1 MQNYVNSFPNAKTNC
16 MLDYVKPSQ
25 KSTSNHFILHA
36 GTNNL
41 NSNQTSEVIAKGTV
55 DFATS
60 LKKN

>member
-1 MQNYVNSFPNAKTNC
+1 

-41 NSNQTSEVIAKGTV
+41 NSNQTSEVIAKGIV

>member
-1 MQNYVNSFPNAKTNC
+1 

-25 KSTSNHFILHA
+25 KSTSNYFILHA

-41 NSNQTSEVIAKGTV
+41 NYNQTSEVIAKGTV